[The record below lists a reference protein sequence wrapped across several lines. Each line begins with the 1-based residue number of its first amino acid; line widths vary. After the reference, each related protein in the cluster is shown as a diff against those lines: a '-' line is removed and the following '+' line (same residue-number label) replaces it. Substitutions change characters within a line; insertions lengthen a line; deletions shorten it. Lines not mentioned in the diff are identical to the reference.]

1 MGSAIVLAGG
11 SGSRLGGAKATALLG
26 GRPLIEH
33 VLGAVR
39 AGGLE
44 PIVVAKA
51 DSVLPPLDCRLV
63 IEPAQPRHPLCG
75 IVAGLRAVEEPGV
88 AVCGCDMP
96 FLPGALLAWL
106 AGLSAPLAVAE
117 VGGRLQPLLGRYS
130 ALLLE
135 QLEAA
140 LAAERPMREL
150 VRELGAL
157 VVAEAELAKFGDPE
171 RLSLNINTPAELAAA
186 GG

>member
-1 MGSAIVLAGG
+1 MGSTIVLAGG
-11 SGSRLGGAKATALLG
+11 SGTRLGGAKATALLG

-88 AVCGCDMP
+88 AVCACDMP

-106 AGLSAPLAVAE
+106 AGLSAPLAVTE

-130 ALLLE
+130 DSLLE

-157 VVAEAELAKFGDPE
+157 VVAEAELAQFGDPE